1 MPLIKCKIEI
11 NLSWLKEIWSE
22 MRNRVKR
29 NAVAVETNTNPPVHG
44 ARVAETKNASFKI
57 DSVKRYVSRDILSA
71 YNNIKFSKSFK
82 QRFKIA
88 NLGIINND
96 PI

>member
-1 MPLIKCKIEI
+1 
-11 NLSWLKEIWSE
+11 